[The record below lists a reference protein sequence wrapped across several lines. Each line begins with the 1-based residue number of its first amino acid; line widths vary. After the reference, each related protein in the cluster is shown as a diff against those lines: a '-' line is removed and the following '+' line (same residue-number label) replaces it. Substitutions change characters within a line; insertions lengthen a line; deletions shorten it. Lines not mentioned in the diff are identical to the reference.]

1 MGHDKDMPRS
11 RSNTSAYCVSVQL
24 SCHFYVQIEWIVIQL
39 HNYFVLEI
47 KIMLTVNFNHFT
59 VAGGTYC
66 KVRHFSKT
74 FDNLSQVA
82 KFIYDHRMQLP
93 DKHGRMTSIYLNKRS
108 GLTTRELKILNSK
121 YGSLCNR
128 GRIKH

>member
-1 MGHDKDMPRS
+1 MGHDKDVSRS
-11 RSNTSAYCVSVQL
+11 RSNHLCLLCISSIELSLLCSNRMDRYSITQL
-24 SCHFYVQIEWIVIQL
+24 LCIGD
-39 HNYFVLEI
+39 

-93 DKHGRMTSIYLNKRS
+93 DKYGRMTSIYLNKHS
-108 GLTTRELKILNSK
+108 GLTNRELKILNTK

>member
-11 RSNTSAYCVSVQL
+11 RSNHLCLLCISSIELSLLCSNRMDRYSITQL
-24 SCHFYVQIEWIVIQL
+24 LCIGD
-39 HNYFVLEI
+39 

-93 DKHGRMTSIYLNKRS
+93 DKYGRMTSIYLNKHS
-108 GLTTRELKILNSK
+108 GLTNRELKILNTK